1 MTMTEARRMSEPS
14 DQGGVEVLALTGEL
28 DMVGIADVR
37 DELLGVLRAAPPVLV
52 VDLTEVTFVGSAALS
67 ALVDAHRAA
76 TRTSLRIVAADR
88 RTLRPIQLTALD
100 QVLAVYPTVAAALAG
115 R

>member
-1 MTMTEARRMSEPS
+1 MTEARRMSEPS
-14 DQGGVEVLALTGEL
+14 DRSGVQVLTLSGEL
-28 DMVGIADVR
+28 DMVGITDVR
-37 DELLGVLRAAPPVLV
+37 AELTRVLAAAPPVLV
-52 VDLTEVTFVGSAALS
+52 VDLTGVSFLGSAALS

-76 TRTSLRIVAADR
+76 TRTSLRIVAGDR

-100 QVLAVYPTVAAALAG
+100 QVLEVYPTVAEALAG